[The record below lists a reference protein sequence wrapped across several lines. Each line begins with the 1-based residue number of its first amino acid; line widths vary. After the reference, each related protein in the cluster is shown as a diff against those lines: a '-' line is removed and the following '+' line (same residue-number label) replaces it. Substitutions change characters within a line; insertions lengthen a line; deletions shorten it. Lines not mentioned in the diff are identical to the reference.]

1 MALIEIKG
9 VERSFTAG
17 EQTVR
22 VLRGI
27 DLAIEAGEMVAII
40 GQSGSGKSTLMNI
53 LGCLDRPSEGSYRFD
68 GRDVQALSDLELA
81 ELRRDHFGFIFQ
93 RYQLMAELDA
103 VGNVEIPAIYRG
115 AARKARRDR
124 ARALLTRLGLGER
137 LGNRPGALSGGQ
149 QQRVSVA
156 RALIN
161 GGEVILADEPT
172 GALDSASGAELM
184 ALLRELHAEGHT
196 VILVT
201 HDPQIAEAADRV
213 IEISDGEIT
222 ADTRKRPYAA
232 PPRIRTEAPAASGL
246 GALAD
251 RLREATR
258 MALKSMSAHK
268 LRSFLTMLGII
279 IGITSVVS
287 VVALGN
293 GSQQKVLEN
302 IASIGTSTIDIRPGT
317 GFGDRRANRV
327 DTLVGGDA
335 EALDGLAFA
344 ASVSPEVSTSATVI
358 HGGTSASASVKGV
371 SAGYFQLGAYT
382 VTEGAA
388 FTQGD
393 LEARAQVAVL
403 DSDAAST
410 FFGGESPVGQRVM
423 IGRVPLQVIGV
434 VKSSGASFGPQSIKV
449 FTPYTTAMAR
459 ITGGETVDSISVQ
472 VADGYD
478 MTEAETEITEVLT
491 RRHGKVDFFLTNTD
505 TIRET
510 IQSTSKTLT
519 WLISAIALISLFVGG
534 IGVMNIMLVS
544 VTERTREIGI
554 RKAVGARQSDITAQ
568 FLIEA
573 VLVCLI
579 GGALGVALAY
589 GLGAVLGVLAPSMR
603 LVYSGATVAA
613 AFGSATLIGVIF
625 GYLPARSAA
634 KLDPVVALARE

>member
-1 MALIEIKG
+1 MALIELSDI
-9 VERSFTAG
+9 ERSFTAG

-27 DLAIEAGEMVAII
+27 DLCIEAGEMVAII

-53 LGCLDRPSEGSYRFD
+53 LGCLDRPTTGSYRFD
-68 GRDVQALSDLELA
+68 GRDVQQLSDLDLA

-103 VGNVEIPAIYRG
+103 VGNVEIPAVYRG
-115 AARKARRDR
+115 AARKARRER
-124 ARALLTRLGLGER
+124 AKALLTRLGLGER
-137 LGNRPGALSGGQ
+137 LGNKPGALSGGQ

-222 ADTRKRPYAA
+222 ADTRKRPHNA
-232 PPRIRTEAPAASGL
+232 PARVETDHPAASGL

-258 MALKSMSAHK
+258 MALKSMASHK

-302 IASIGTSTIDIRPGT
+302 ISSIGTSTIDIRPGT

-335 EALDGLAFA
+335 DALDGRAFA
-344 ASVSPEVSTSATVI
+344 ASVSPEVSTTATVI
-358 HGGTSASASVKGV
+358 HAGTSASASVKGV
-371 SAGYFQLGAYT
+371 SAGYFRLGAYS
-382 VTEGAA
+382 VTEGAT
-388 FTQGD
+388 FTEAD
-393 LEARAQVAVL
+393 LKARAQVAVL
-403 DSDAAST
+403 DSDAAET
-410 FFGGESPVGQRVM
+410 FFGTESPLGQRVM

-434 VKSSGASFGPQSIKV
+434 VEASGASFGPQSIKV

-472 VADGYD
+472 VVDDYD
-478 MTEAETEITEVLT
+478 MDQAEQEITAILSQ
-491 RRHGKVDFFLTNTD
+491 RHGTVDFFLTNTD

-510 IQSTSKTLT
+510 IQSTSQTLT

-579 GGALGVALAY
+579 GGALGVVLAFGFGALM
-589 GLGAVLGVLAPSMR
+589 GVVAPSMR

-613 AFGSATLIGVIF
+613 AFGSATLIGVVF
-625 GYLPARSAA
+625 GYLPARSAS